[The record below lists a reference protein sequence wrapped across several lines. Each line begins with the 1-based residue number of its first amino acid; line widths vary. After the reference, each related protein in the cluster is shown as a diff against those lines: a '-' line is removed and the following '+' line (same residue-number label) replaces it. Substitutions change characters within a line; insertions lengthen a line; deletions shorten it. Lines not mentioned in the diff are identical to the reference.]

1 MFDYYAPHCDPR
13 AGHPGPG
20 RVVLGG
26 GRTALRGARPASKD
40 PRTAP
45 EPVDNSQDRAGEDVG
60 GRPYADVT
68 GTPGG

>member
-13 AGHPGPG
+13 AGHPEPG

-45 EPVDNSQDRAGEDVG
+45 DLVDNSQDRAGEDVG